1 MIHARRT
8 AGTISSLSSS
18 RRIAVMLPFLTRG
31 LPRRSRPRTRVR
43 LCVEALEDRLT
54 PAIAAVP
61 DTTAFP
67 FSAVAELEVDIH
79 GHALSCTG
87 VLLDSTHVLTSAHCL
102 YDPAD

>member
-1 MIHARRT
+1 MPIGPPARYPRCRHPQRT
-8 AGTISSLSSS
+8 
-18 RRIAVMLPFLTRG
+18 AVMLSFLVRRLTRG
-31 LPRRSRPRTRVR
+31 RPPRRRVR

-67 FSAVAELEVDIH
+67 FSAVAELEMDIN

-87 VLLDSTHVLTSAHCL
+87 TLIDSTHVLTSAHCL
-102 YDPAD
+102 YEPADG